1 MNTPV
6 ASRKRKRRK
15 AAVGGILTA
24 RQVCSRHLRF
34 GWISLAI
41 FSLLGMILESMHGF
55 KLEFYLAE
63 DMASRRICWMVA
75 HASGTCLSL
84 IHISFAV
91 TILHFADWRPRSRQV
106 ASYSLCSASLL
117 IPLGFLLA
125 GWFLRDGKP
134 GMGIGLV
141 LAAVLLLMSVL
152 WGTAVHAGKQQPA
165 VR

>member
-6 ASRKRKRRK
+6 AGRKRKRRK
-15 AAVGGILTA
+15 PAVGQVLTA
-24 RQVCSRHLRF
+24 RQVCANHLRF
-34 GWISLAI
+34 GWISLAV
-41 FSLLGMILESMHGF
+41 FCLLGLVLESLHGF
-55 KLEFYLAE
+55 KMEFYLAE
-63 DMASRRICWMVA
+63 EMASRRICWMVA

-84 IHISFAV
+84 VHICFAV
-91 TILHFADWRPRSRQV
+91 TVLQLADWRPSSRQI
-106 ASYSLCSASLL
+106 ASYSLYSVSLL
-117 IPLGFLLA
+117 RPLGFLLA

-152 WGTAVHAGKQQPA
+152 WGAATHAGSRPSA